1 MISSLSA
8 KVNTQAFMQTVW
20 CDKMNWLNTP
30 LNNWFNVSFIIQI
43 INYKWF
49 NRQIYG
55 WFVRIEAT
63 CKNAKCVTLH
73 ALELL
78 YCWQSASPTLSYPP
92 LTATSQR
99 LNTTW
104 FIYFLMFLCLTC
116 FNRLFWMVELYQ
128 VLLDTMKHMQTLRCW
143 TSIFIVNIN
152 HEGKQAP
159 QLLSQSPVHHSHLW
173 I

>member
-8 KVNTQAFMQTVW
+8 KVNTQAFMLGWPLYRMTWQTVW

-30 LNNWFNVSFIIQI
+30 LNNWFHVSFIIQI

-78 YCWQSASPTLSYPP
+78 YCWQSASPTLVHNCHTPTDCHLSAIEHDLIYLFPHVLMSYLFQPFI
-92 LTATSQR
+92 
-99 LNTTW
+99 LNGW
-104 FIYFLMFLCLTC
+104 
-116 FNRLFWMVELYQ
+116 
-128 VLLDTMKHMQTLRCW
+128 TLPGAVRHYE
-143 TSIFIVNIN
+143 THADFAMLN
-152 HEGKQAP
+152 
-159 QLLSQSPVHHSHLW
+159 
-173 I
+173 